1 MKKVSII
8 TVNFNHSHVTD
19 ELLDSITL
27 KNTYSNIEIIV
38 VDNGSTINPIPVWK
52 QKYPYVTYIRSDI
65 NTGFAGGNNIGI
77 KAATGDYLFFINN
90 DTEFTDGLLEKLVV
104 TLDANS
110 NAAMVS
116 PKICYY
122 DKPTMLQYVGYTE
135 MNYFTGRNSQIGQFE
150 TDDGQ
155 YNYLTGKT
163 GFAHGAAMLVTRA
176 AIDKVG
182 LMAENFF
189 LYYEELDWCARM
201 KHAGFDILVNLD
213 TLIYHK
219 ESISVGKQSAL
230 KEYFMNRNRILFER
244 RNATAFQFF
253 IFSIYF
259 VTVVSPRN
267 IFSYIKQ
274 KKSGFIKWL
283 LKAIW
288 WNITNDVNSHKR
300 GYPLK

>member
-110 NAAMVS
+110 NTAMVS

-150 TDDGQ
+150 TDEGQ
-155 YNYLTGKT
+155 YNHLTGKT
-163 GFAHGAAMLVTRA
+163 GFVHGAAMLVTRA
-176 AIDKVG
+176 VIDKVG

-201 KHAGFDILVNLD
+201 KHAGFDVFVNLD
-213 TLIYHK
+213 ALIYHK

-288 WNITNDVNSHKR
+288 WNITNDVNSHER
-300 GYPLK
+300 GYTLK

>member
-1 MKKVSII
+1 MKKVSIV

-19 ELLDSITL
+19 ELLDSIAAR
-27 KNTYSNIEIIV
+27 NTYANIEIIV
-38 VDNGSTINPIPVWK
+38 VDNASTINPVPAWLV
-52 QKYPYVTYIRSDI
+52 KYSTVTFIRSEV
-65 NTGFAGGNNIGI
+65 NTGFAGGNNIGV
-77 KAATGDYLFFINN
+77 KASTGDYLFLVNN
-90 DTEFTDGLLEKLVV
+90 DTEFTDGLIEKLVE
-104 TLDANS
+104 TLAANP

-116 PKICYY
+116 PKICYF
-122 DKPTMLQYVGYTE
+122 DTPTMLQYVGYTE
-135 MNYFTGRNSQIGQFE
+135 MNYFTARNSQIGQFE
-150 TDDGQ
+150 TDNGQ
-155 YNYLTGKT
+155 FNHLTGKT

-213 TLIYHK
+213 ALIYHK
-219 ESISVGKQSAL
+219 ESISVGKQSGL

-244 RNATAFQFF
+244 RNATAFQLF

-259 VTVVSPRN
+259 VCIVTPRN
-267 IFSYIKQ
+267 ILNYIKQ
-274 KKSGFIKWL
+274 KNSGFIKWL

-288 WNITNDVNSHKR
+288 WNISNDVNSHKM